1 MAAEKLWVVNE
12 QHMVPLSEV
21 QTVQPP
27 ERYYYV
33 QRPPVAPVPMEAQP
47 RVVYIQP
54 AQYAP
59 EPAPPVVIYQ
69 TTHDSGMIVSAFLA
83 LLIMLIVGFSA
94 VLILAW
100 VAAGR
105 LPWLGY

>member
-1 MAAEKLWVVNE
+1 MAAEKMWVVNE

-21 QTVQPP
+21 RTVEPA

-33 QRPPVAPVPMEAQP
+33 QRAPVAPAPVEVQP
-47 RVVYIQP
+47 PAVYIQP
-54 AQYAP
+54 AYYAP
-59 EPAPPVVIYQ
+59 QPAPSVVIYQ
-69 TTHDSGMIVSAFLA
+69 TAHDGGMIVSAFLA

-105 LPWLGY
+105 LPWLWY